1 MLPVLSLYFDI
12 TLGARAEEK
21 RAVKGREIVREIE
34 RVWEIEGGIDR
45 EREHKKEER
54 ERV

>member
-21 RAVKGREIVREIE
+21 RAVKGRDIVKEIE